1 MSSDILDVLPVSLDL
16 IRIPRQRV
24 PALVGAILRQ
34 LLASGDDRTFLALT
48 ANEIELSIFGVGAAG
63 AFAPIARRD
72 ARKAAS
78 AAGQTWEPVEVST
91 NKWKVIQIP
100 SPGKFSNPRP
110 ASFLPLVL
118 IPCFTDDSGA
128 HLHEVCAPIAA
139 AGISILYHSSHQN
152 DFIFVRKT
160 LQYYNSLSYATFR

>member
-16 IRIPRQRV
+16 IRIPRHRV
-24 PALVGAILRQ
+24 PALIGPILRQ

-48 ANEIELSIFGVGAAG
+48 ANEIELSIFGVDAAG
-63 AFAPIARRD
+63 VFNPIARRD

-78 AAGQTWEPVEVST
+78 VAGQTWEPVEVST

-100 SPGKFSNPRP
+100 SPGEYSNPRL

-118 IPCFTDDSGA
+118 ISCFSDDSGA

-152 DFIFVRKT
+152 DFIFVRT
-160 LQYYNSLSYATFR
+160 AFHDIHSLSDELM